1 MSNDVLIIKKAG
13 IGHKIHVNRKLNLVS
28 TRLVFSDLSDFIPD
42 ASLTLVKLK
51 ASIMIHI

>member
-42 ASLTLVKLK
+42 ASLTLEKL
-51 ASIMIHI
+51 